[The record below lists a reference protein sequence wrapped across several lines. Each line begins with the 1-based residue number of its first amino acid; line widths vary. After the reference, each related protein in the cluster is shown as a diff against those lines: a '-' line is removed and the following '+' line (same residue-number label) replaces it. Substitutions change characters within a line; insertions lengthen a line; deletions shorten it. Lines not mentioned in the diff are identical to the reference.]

1 MLTTAAA
8 VTRLYSMKYMF
19 VKLSRPSVTT
29 FMLGEFTTISG
40 QNSSFHVH
48 MNFTITSVA
57 SAGFT
62 EGRITRQK
70 IRSSPAPSMRA
81 ASM

>member
-1 MLTTAAA
+1 MLSTAAA
-8 VTRLYSMKYMF
+8 VTALYSMKYML
-19 VKLSRPSVTT
+19 VKLTSPSVTT
-29 FMLGEFTTISG
+29 FMVGEFTTTRG

-48 MNFTITSVA
+48 MNLTITSVA
-57 SAGFT
+57 RAGLT

-70 IRSSPAPSMRA
+70 IPSSLEPSMRA